1 MTQGT
6 TQGETELH
14 LKIESHNHW
23 WYRWKYELRENDE
36 LVVWNYSHTEK
47 GAIREAK
54 RTYWW
59 RRKSWFRRRNRTEVT
74 KEIDL

>member
-36 LVVWNYSHTEK
+36 LVVWNYPILKKELYVRLNVPIGGAENHGSVVVTEQK
-47 GAIREAK
+47 
-54 RTYWW
+54 
-59 RRKSWFRRRNRTEVT
+59 
-74 KEIDL
+74 